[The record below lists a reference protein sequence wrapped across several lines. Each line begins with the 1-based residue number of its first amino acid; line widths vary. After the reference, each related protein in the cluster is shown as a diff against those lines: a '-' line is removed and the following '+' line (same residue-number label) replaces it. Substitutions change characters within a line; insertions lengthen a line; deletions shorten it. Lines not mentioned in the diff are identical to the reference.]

1 MEKEGGY
8 RDTEAGKGRG
18 EKGEGFREEGL
29 GREDK
34 DWKNER
40 KWQGKWNC
48 NRDKCLWHMHSKV
61 CYRKICLCHCFMVIA
76 QTHVQAVAT
85 VH

>member
-1 MEKEGGY
+1 MFY
-8 RDTEAGKGRG
+8 HTRGRCR
-18 EKGEGFREEGL
+18 KIA
-29 GREDK
+29 
-34 DWKNER
+34 
-40 KWQGKWNC
+40 KWQKTVSSEPGAVVVSFTSLLRHAGRIPYFLVIHFN
-48 NRDKCLWHMHSKV
+48 KCLWHMHSKV

>member
-1 MEKEGGY
+1 MENPADNPREVALVVAEWTPG
-8 RDTEAGKGRG
+8 TCTLWGKLDL
-18 EKGEGFREEGL
+18 K
-29 GREDK
+29 K
-34 DWKNER
+34 TN
-40 KWQGKWNC
+40 
-48 NRDKCLWHMHSKV
+48 KCLWHMHSKV